1 MKPSVDYLLVGTGV
15 APLLAAQRLSSRGD
29 RVMVLNPD
37 SDFFLENSELP
48 LDLLSFETTNHD
60 IGRRFAN
67 NTPDQVYRDLI
78 SEFPGAIEIWKEEDE
93 KNPNRPFQVESAP
106 WVRSR
111 HRMWLAQEKSYTVER
126 VENLYLRLLELGLK
140 PRWFEGSSLIRQ
152 LPGFTSRNLE
162 SRKLKN
168 CVGFIGPR
176 FGDVDVN
183 RYRTGLLEFIREK
196 LGRDHILTN
205 AHLLDIDESGVD
217 YQLVSGPPRT
227 IEVKRA
233 VLYFWTPKLERLL
246 RGMLEKNN
254 PRMLGDFDASVHKQ
268 TWEEWEILSRD
279 PVNPHVV
286 AHLDGLRIWAHGEG
300 VPPPGGWN
308 LVKIMR
314 RDQTGILLGEQSFN
328 EVSDLVFQ
336 YLGWDR
342 FTMRKMTPRTVYR
355 WNRFNP
361 IEFEADGVR
370 SMIIQSC
377 DGPLHWIA
385 RQVRQTIDQV

>member
-15 APLLAAQRLSSRGD
+15 APLLAAQRLSGRGD
-29 RVMVLNPD
+29 QVMVLNPD

-48 LDLLSFETTNHD
+48 LDLLSFETTNQD
-60 IGRRFAN
+60 LGKRFAN

-93 KNPNRPFQVESAP
+93 KVASRPFQVESAP

-111 HRMWLAQEKSYTVER
+111 DRMWLALEKSYTVER

-140 PRWFEGSSLIRQ
+140 PRWFEGASLIRQ

-205 AHLLDIDESGVD
+205 AHLLDVDQKGVGF
-217 YQLVSGPPRT
+217 QLASGPPRT
-227 IEVKRA
+227 VEVKRA

-246 RGMLEKNN
+246 RGTLEKND
-254 PRMLGDFDASVHKQ
+254 PRMLGEFDASVHKQ

-286 AHLDGLRIWAHGEG
+286 AHLDGLRIWSHGEG

-314 RDQTGILLGEQSFN
+314 RDQSGILLGEQSFK

-342 FTMRKMTPRTVYR
+342 FTMRKMTPRSVYR
-355 WNRFNP
+355 WNRFTP
-361 IEFEADGVR
+361 IEFESDGLR